1 MGSGSGSGSGCD
13 AQAGFP
19 RFGAS
24 DRPFRIGLCASAG
37 APLLPSRHAMG
48 ALRFAKYEG
57 LGNDFLV
64 VDAESEAVVP
74 EALAVQLC
82 DRRRGVG
89 GDGVLLV
96 LPPGNGSAR
105 ARMRVI
111 NADGSVPEMCGN
123 GLRCVALHLARGD
136 AAQGPVELVVETD
149 AGPKACVVRR
159 TSDREGEVS
168 IAMGPVRV
176 TGTREVTALGR
187 SFSLTTADAGNP
199 HAVFLGPFDR
209 ADVERYGLALATDP
223 SFVRGTNVEFVRLH
237 SPTHAEVIVWERGCG
252 ITLACGTG
260 ACATAAVLTNA
271 GLAPYE
277 KELTI
282 ELLGGSLHIRVD
294 TNEQVQMRGPARF
307 VFEGSVTP

>member
-1 MGSGSGSGSGCD
+1 
-13 AQAGFP
+13 
-19 RFGAS
+19 
-24 DRPFRIGLCASAG
+24 
-37 APLLPSRHAMG
+37 MG

-64 VDAESEAVVP
+64 VDSESEAIVP

-96 LPPGNGSAR
+96 LPPRDGSAR

-123 GLRCVALHLARGD
+123 GLRCVALHLARRD
-136 AAQGPVELVVETD
+136 RTLGPVELIVDTD
-149 AGPKACVVRR
+149 AGPKTCVV
-159 TSDREGEVS
+159 TCSTDHEGEVS
-168 IAMGPVRV
+168 IAMGAVRV

-187 SFSLTTADAGNP
+187 SFTLTTADAGNP
-199 HAVFLGPFDR
+199 HAVFMGSFDR
-209 ADVERYGLALATDP
+209 ADVERYGPALATDP
-223 SFVRGTNVEFVRLH
+223 SFVRGTNVEFVRRR

-260 ACATAAVLTNA
+260 ACATAVVLTNA
-271 GLAPYE
+271 GLAPYD

-282 ELLGGSLHIRVD
+282 ELLGGPLHIRVD
-294 TNEQVQMRGPARF
+294 ANEQVQMRGPARF
-307 VFEGSVTP
+307 VFDGSVAA

>member
-1 MGSGSGSGSGCD
+1 MMAFLGC
-13 AQAGFP
+13 
-19 RFGAS
+19 
-24 DRPFRIGLCASAG
+24 RIGICASTGLA
-37 APLLPSRHAMG
+37 LLASRHAMG

-64 VDAESEAVVP
+64 VEAESEAVVP
-74 EALAVQLC
+74 QALAVELC

-96 LPPGNGSAR
+96 LPPRDGTAR

-123 GLRCVALHLARGD
+123 GLRCVALHLARRD
-136 AAQGPVELVVETD
+136 RTKSPLELVVETD
-149 AGPKACVVRR
+149 AGPKAC
-159 TSDREGEVS
+159 TILSTTDREGDVS

-176 TGTREVTALGR
+176 TGKRDVSALGR

-199 HAVFLGPFDR
+199 HAVFLEPFDR
-209 ADVERYGLALATDP
+209 TDVERYGLALATNP
-223 SFVRGTNVEFVRLH
+223 SFERGTNVEFVRMH
-237 SPTHAEVIVWERGCG
+237 SPTRAEVIVWERGCG

-271 GLAPYE
+271 GLSPYGE
-277 KELTI
+277 ELTI
-282 ELLGGSLHIRVD
+282 ELLGGPLHIRVEA
-294 TNEQVQMRGPARF
+294 NEQVQMRGPARF
-307 VFEGSVTP
+307 VFDGSVPV